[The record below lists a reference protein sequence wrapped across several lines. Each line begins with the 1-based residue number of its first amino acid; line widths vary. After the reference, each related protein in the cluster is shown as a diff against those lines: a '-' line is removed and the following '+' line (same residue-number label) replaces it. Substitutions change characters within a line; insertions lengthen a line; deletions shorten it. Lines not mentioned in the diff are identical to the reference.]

1 MKHPRLLLAAAALA
15 AGLGFPASAQ
25 TPATRPSPRPPET
38 PLTSLPYTPG
48 LDVSA
53 MDKSAD
59 PCVDFYQFAC
69 GGWIRNN
76 PIPPDESRW
85 SVYGKLAWENQRFLW
100 GILDGLTKITSGR
113 SLTQQKIGDYF
124 AACMDEAAVEKSSG
138 RPLKPYLDR
147 IFGMKTKR
155 DLPAVLAGL
164 HLATGGSGFFFIFGS
179 NQDFADSTSV
189 IAFAGAGGLGLPDRD
204 FYTKDDDKS
213 KEIRA
218 RYMAHVGRMFE
229 LLGDSPD
236 AAKRE
241 AATVMEIETA
251 LATAS
256 LTRTQRR
263 DPYQLFHKMD
273 AGGLKALTPEFD
285 WDVYLQTAGLSR
297 LNTFNVTEPEFF
309 KELDRQWRSL
319 GLADIKTYLRW
330 HVAHATAPF
339 LSSAFVNEDFDF
351 FGRTLYGAPE
361 LRPRWKRCV
370 TLVDAQLGEALG
382 REFVSRAFS
391 PGLKRKALHMTKQIE
406 QAMEDDLI
414 GLEWMSAAT
423 RQKALEKLHAIV
435 NKIGY
440 PDKWRDYGPV
450 EVRRDDFVGN
460 VARANLFESR
470 RRLAK
475 IGKPLD
481 RGEWSMTPPTVNAYY
496 NPQMNDINFAAG
508 VLQPPL
514 YDPKMDD
521 APNYGNTGGTI
532 GHELT
537 HGFDDEGR
545 QFDAQGNLKDWW
557 TEKDAREF
565 NDRAQC
571 IVDQYAQYTIVDDIK
586 INSKLTEGEDIA
598 DLGGLVLAWTAW
610 KAETA
615 GAKPDSRDGLTPE
628 QRFFVGYA
636 QWACES
642 HRPEDLRARAL
653 TDAHSPGKYRVNGL
667 VVNMPEFERA
677 FSCKAG
683 QPMVRENRC
692 RIW

>member
-1 MKHPRLLLAAAALA
+1 MSARTHLLLLALLGAASPALRA
-15 AGLGFPASAQ
+15 
-25 TPATRPSPRPPET
+25 ET
-38 PLTSLPYTPG
+38 PLASLPYTPG

-53 MDKSAD
+53 MDRSAE
-59 PCVDFYQFAC
+59 PCVDFYRFAC
-69 GGWIRNN
+69 GGWMRNN

-85 SVYGKLAWENQRFLW
+85 SVYGKLARENQRFLW
-100 GILDGLTKITSGR
+100 GILEDLAKRSAGR
-113 SLTQQKIGDYF
+113 SATQQKIGDYF
-124 AACMDEAAVEKSSG
+124 AACMDEAAVEKSSA
-138 RPLKPYLDR
+138 RPLKPHLEQ
-147 IFGMKTKR
+147 IFAMKSKR
-155 DLPAVLAGL
+155 DLPAVLARL
-164 HLATGGSGFFFIFGS
+164 HLVTGSSGPYFVFSS

-213 KEIRA
+213 RELRT
-218 RYMAHVGRMFE
+218 RYAAHVARTFE
-229 LLGDSPD
+229 LLGDRPG
-236 AAKRE
+236 AAGRE
-241 AATVMEIETA
+241 AAKVMEIETK
-251 LATAS
+251 LARAS

-273 AGGLKALTPEFD
+273 ARGLKALTPGFD
-285 WDVYLQTAGLSR
+285 WDLYLKTAGLPG
-297 LNTFNVTEPEFF
+297 LNAFNVTEPEFF
-309 KELDRQWRSL
+309 RELDRQWRSIA
-319 GLADIKTYLRW
+319 LADIKTYLRW
-330 HVAHATAPF
+330 HAAHASAPF

-351 FGRTLYGAPE
+351 FGKTLYGVPE
-361 LRPRWKRCV
+361 LKPRWKRCV
-370 TLVDAQLGEALG
+370 ALVDAQLGEALG
-382 REFVSRAFS
+382 QEFVSRAFS
-391 PGLKRKALHMTKQIE
+391 PELKQKTLHMTKQIE
-406 QAMEDDLI
+406 QAMEDDLNRI
-414 GLEWMSAAT
+414 EWMSAAT
-423 RQKALEKLHAIV
+423 QQKALEKLHAIV

-450 EVRRDDFVGN
+450 DVRRDDFAGN

-481 RGEWSMTPPTVNAYY
+481 RGEWSMTPPTVNASYDL
-496 NPQMNDINFAAG
+496 QMNDINFAAG

-557 TEKDAREF
+557 TEKDAKEF

-571 IVDQYAQYTIVDDIK
+571 IVDQYAQYTIVDDIR
-586 INSKLTEGEDIA
+586 INSRLTEGEDIA
-598 DLGGLVLAWTAW
+598 DLGGLVLAWLAW

-615 GAKPDSRDGLTPE
+615 GTEPESRDGFTPE

-642 HRPEDLRARAL
+642 NRPEDLRARAL

-683 QPMVRENRC
+683 APMVRENRC
-692 RIW
+692 RVW